1 MRLAG
6 PAPCDRPPGIF
17 LEGTALMTRHGFAC
31 LALAAL
37 CSAPGAAA
45 GQGAEEKTKVEVSL
59 ASEHVPADLKAG
71 ARVDLL
77 RVDGKTAAGR
87 VVLYRTT
94 TVVPNIEVASVTR
107 AAEKPKEPEQAVKV
121 ELLAT
126 KEQAALIEKAKRT
139 LVTVVETRPGAPP
152 ETKRR
157 PVTLRLE
164 PAQHPDKK

>member
-1 MRLAG
+1 MVRQRFVA
-6 PAPCDRPPGIF
+6 
-17 LEGTALMTRHGFAC
+17 
-31 LALAAL
+31 LALAAA
-37 CSAPGAAA
+37 CSGPAPASARPA
-45 GQGAEEKTKVEVSL
+45 DDEKVKVEV
-59 ASEHVPADLKAG
+59 AFAAEHVPADLKAG

-77 RVDGKTAAGR
+77 RVDGKTAASGK
-87 VVLYRTT
+87 VLYRTAA
-94 TVVPNIEVASVTR
+94 VVPNVEVASVTR

-152 ETKRR
+152 QTKRR

-164 PAQHPDKK
+164 PAKQPDKK